1 MSSFKKVDLS
11 RDFCVRGV
19 YLSEAQNPI
28 PPLHTVYMKNSI
40 LIHIWRGGGGGRE
53 FNQRKGQMFSKLCQ
67 KYNMSD

>member
-28 PPLHTVYMKNSI
+28 PPLLTVYMKNSI
-40 LIHIWRGGGGGRE
+40 LIHIWRGGGESLTREKGRGA
-53 FNQRKGQMFSKLCQ
+53 NVLKAVSKIQ
-67 KYNMSD
+67 HE